1 MTTHASDVAVVVKD
15 ALDASVSLGEAE
27 LVSHTSNEDAGAFP
41 NRDGRYEYVVA
52 GRDCVRGFKVT
63 VEAIPF
69 EDVDRLA
76 HPEQYE
82 EAS

>member
-1 MTTHASDVAVVVKD
+1 VTVHASEVAQIVKE
-15 ALDASVSLGEAE
+15 ALDADGQVGAAE
-27 LVSHTSNEDAGAFP
+27 MVAHTPNPDHYYK

-52 GRDCVRGFKVT
+52 GRDCVRGFRIT

-76 HPEQYE
+76 HPEQYG
-82 EAS
+82 S